1 MATWTSGTNNT
12 PASSQRTTS
21 PLTTNGMAAQVTAS
35 APWTSGSRT
44 NGLRPRMAFASS
56 GGWSQSVAHADS
68 QPRTQPR
75 MAAGITAGIEFI
87 RAPRRTYTP
96 QSNEPRD
103 QAMDVW
109 VLGVAAI
116 VLIALTLWIVSQAP
130 STDAAVA
137 TPARDLPPVG
147 DEFEDQYTSATA
159 DLSAGG
165 VAEAFNEPR
174 PAAPV

>member
-1 MATWTSGTNNT
+1 
-12 PASSQRTTS
+12 
-21 PLTTNGMAAQVTAS
+21 
-35 APWTSGSRT
+35 
-44 NGLRPRMAFASS
+44 AFASS

-75 MAAGITAGIEFI
+75 MAAGIAARIEFI
-87 RAPRRTYTP
+87 RAPRRTYTQ

-116 VLIALTLWIVSQAP
+116 VLIGLTLWIVSQAP
-130 STDAAVA
+130 STDATVT
-137 TPARDLPPVG
+137 TPEARDLPPVG
-147 DEFEDQYTSATA
+147 DAFEDQYTSATA

-165 VAEAFNEPR
+165 VAEAMITRPPPITESLPAPTPFQSASEPWSSPSTAR
-174 PAAPV
+174 GGAPVAGPAPKARGRRVIGIGA